1 MNTTSRDQ
9 AVDVDVAVIGS
20 GFGGSVAALRLAEKG
35 YDVVVLE
42 AGPRRRDDEFAK
54 TSWDVRNY
62 VWAPK
67 LKCFGVQRIH
77 KLPHAVILAGAGV
90 GGGSLNYANTLY
102 VPPKTFFDDP
112 QWAHITDWQEELA
125 PHYTVAKK
133 MLGVVDANPCEGVVE
148 NVMRDAARS
157 LGVENTFR
165 KTPVGVYFGRAGE
178 RVDDPYFGGEG
189 PARTGCT
196 ECGNCMVGCRVG
208 AKNTLLKNYLPLA
221 ERAGARIEAM
231 RTVVDLEPIGEH
243 GEGGWRVTS
252 ERTGAWLRRDRR
264 TMTARHV
271 VLAAGTWGTQ
281 SLLHTL
287 RAEGR
292 LRHLSPRLGKLTRT
306 NSEELGGAALVDVP
320 RGADLTKGV
329 AITSTFH
336 VDATTHVE
344 NCRYGKGSNAMGFFS
359 TLLIPGDVPSRT
371 RAFAREFIK
380 RPGTLLKTVVP
391 RRWSERTVIA
401 LVMQTLDNS
410 IDVSPQRTRR
420 GWKLTSA
427 QGHGEPNPSWIA
439 GGHKAIHAMASE
451 LQKAVKGTAVPGG
464 TWNELFEVPMTAHF
478 LGGAPISDGPG
489 TGVID
494 AYHRV
499 HGYPTLSIVD
509 GSAVSANL
517 GVNPSLTITAQA
529 ERAMSAWPAKGERD
543 ERPAPGEEY
552 VRLDV
557 APGRVPGQ
565 VVDVGMPRIGG
576 LAGGERGAVE
586 VTP

>member
-9 AVDVDVAVIGS
+9 AMDVDVAVIGS

-133 MLGVVDANPCEGVVE
+133 MLGVVEANPCEGVVE

-189 PARTGCT
+189 PTRTGCT

-287 RAEGR
+287 RAASR
-292 LRHLSPRLGKLTRT
+292 MT
-306 NSEELGGAALVDVP
+306 
-320 RGADLTKGV
+320 
-329 AITSTFH
+329 
-336 VDATTHVE
+336 
-344 NCRYGKGSNAMGFFS
+344 FS
-359 TLLIPGDVPSRT
+359 TTPS
-371 RAFAREFIK
+371 
-380 RPGTLLKTVVP
+380 
-391 RRWSERTVIA
+391 
-401 LVMQTLDNS
+401 
-410 IDVSPQRTRR
+410 
-420 GWKLTSA
+420 
-427 QGHGEPNPSWIA
+427 H
-439 GGHKAIHAMASE
+439 
-451 LQKAVKGTAVPGG
+451 
-464 TWNELFEVPMTAHF
+464 
-478 LGGAPISDGPG
+478 
-489 TGVID
+489 
-494 AYHRV
+494 
-499 HGYPTLSIVD
+499 
-509 GSAVSANL
+509 
-517 GVNPSLTITAQA
+517 
-529 ERAMSAWPAKGERD
+529 
-543 ERPAPGEEY
+543 
-552 VRLDV
+552 
-557 APGRVPGQ
+557 
-565 VVDVGMPRIGG
+565 G
-576 LAGGERGAVE
+576 LAST
-586 VTP
+586 TPSIFFATV

>member
-1 MNTTSRDQ
+1 
-9 AVDVDVAVIGS
+9 
-20 GFGGSVAALRLAEKG
+20 
-35 YDVVVLE
+35 
-42 AGPRRRDDEFAK
+42 
-54 TSWDVRNY
+54 
-62 VWAPK
+62 
-67 LKCFGVQRIH
+67 
-77 KLPHAVILAGAGV
+77 
-90 GGGSLNYANTLY
+90 
-102 VPPKTFFDDP
+102 
-112 QWAHITDWQEELA
+112 
-125 PHYTVAKK
+125 
-133 MLGVVDANPCEGVVE
+133 
-148 NVMRDAARS
+148 
-157 LGVENTFR
+157 
-165 KTPVGVYFGRAGE
+165 
-178 RVDDPYFGGEG
+178 
-189 PARTGCT
+189 
-196 ECGNCMVGCRVG
+196 
-208 AKNTLLKNYLPLA
+208 
-221 ERAGARIEAM
+221 
-231 RTVVDLEPIGEH
+231 
-243 GEGGWRVTS
+243 
-252 ERTGAWLRRDRR
+252 
-264 TMTARHV
+264 MTARHV

-329 AITSTFH
+329 AITSSFH

-451 LQKAVKGTAVPGG
+451 LQKTVKGTAVPGG

>member
-9 AVDVDVAVIGS
+9 VMDVDVAVIGS

-133 MLGVVDANPCEGVVE
+133 MLGVVEANPCEGVVE

-231 RTVVDLEPIGEH
+231 RTVVDL
-243 GEGGWRVTS
+243 
-252 ERTGAWLRRDRR
+252 
-264 TMTARHV
+264 
-271 VLAAGTWGTQ
+271 
-281 SLLHTL
+281 SL
-287 RAEGR
+287 
-292 LRHLSPRLGKLTRT
+292 
-306 NSEELGGAALVDVP
+306 
-320 RGADLTKGV
+320 
-329 AITSTFH
+329 
-336 VDATTHVE
+336 
-344 NCRYGKGSNAMGFFS
+344 
-359 TLLIPGDVPSRT
+359 
-371 RAFAREFIK
+371 
-380 RPGTLLKTVVP
+380 
-391 RRWSERTVIA
+391 
-401 LVMQTLDNS
+401 
-410 IDVSPQRTRR
+410 
-420 GWKLTSA
+420 
-427 QGHGEPNPSWIA
+427 
-439 GGHKAIHAMASE
+439 IH
-451 LQKAVKGTAVPGG
+451 
-464 TWNELFEVPMTAHF
+464 
-478 LGGAPISDGPG
+478 I
-489 TGVID
+489 
-494 AYHRV
+494 
-499 HGYPTLSIVD
+499 
-509 GSAVSANL
+509 
-517 GVNPSLTITAQA
+517 
-529 ERAMSAWPAKGERD
+529 
-543 ERPAPGEEY
+543 
-552 VRLDV
+552 
-557 APGRVPGQ
+557 
-565 VVDVGMPRIGG
+565 
-576 LAGGERGAVE
+576 
-586 VTP
+586 